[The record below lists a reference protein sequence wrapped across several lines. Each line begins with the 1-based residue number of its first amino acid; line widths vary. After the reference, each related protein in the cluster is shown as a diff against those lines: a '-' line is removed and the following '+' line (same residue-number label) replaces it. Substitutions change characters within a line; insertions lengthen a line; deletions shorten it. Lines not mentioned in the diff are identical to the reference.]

1 MSLIISKRG
10 KNAKRVNRTSFE
22 DEDELQRYIYENPE
36 SIPLYD
42 IKEDIRLLVVAREF
56 PTQSG
61 PIDAIGVDKE
71 GELYLVETKLYKNAD
86 KRSVVAQVLDYGA
99 SLWKHSSEDWD
110 GFRAELE
117 KQTQKKWS
125 LPFQQKLQEFFGTS
139 EEETL
144 ALIGNLNRHLDEGE
158 FKFVVL
164 MDRLHDQLKDLIL
177 FINQNSKFS
186 IIIAEMEYYKHE
198 EYEILIPR
206 LFGAEVKK
214 DVTVSSRTNIP
225 RVWDRESFLSE
236 LRGQAD
242 ASTVSKAQRLFAFVE
257 IAGGDALEFGVN
269 SFKLRA
275 ESKDAVRRTVFF
287 VNANGRWNLVP
298 DFWKANAALRKKYAD
313 RMVQAVPSLNRD
325 RLDATYYEIPLERLS
340 DAEIEKLLTVFGD
353 LVREIRESDLATA

>member
-1 MSLIISKRG
+1 MPLIISKNG

-22 DEDELQRYIYENPE
+22 NEDELQRYIYENPE

-99 SLWKHSSEDWD
+99 SLWKHSSEDWE
-110 GFRAELE
+110 GFRSELE
-117 KQTQKKWS
+117 KQSQKKWS
-125 LPFQQKLQEFFGTS
+125 IPLQQKFQEFFGIS

-186 IIIAEMEYYKHE
+186 IFIAEMEYYKHE

-214 DVTVSSRTNIP
+214 DVTVSSRTSIP
-225 RVWDRESFLSE
+225 RVWDRESFFRE
-236 LRGQAD
+236 LQGQTD
-242 ASTVSKAQRLFAFVE
+242 ASVVSKAERLFSFVE
-257 IAGGDALEFGVN
+257 SAGADALEFGVN
-269 SFKLRA
+269 SFKLRV
-275 ESKDAVRRTVFF
+275 ESKDGVRKTVFF
-287 VNANGRWNLVP
+287 VNSNGRWNLVP
-298 DFWKANAALRKKYAD
+298 DFWKVDSGLRKKYAD
-313 RMVQAVPSLNRD
+313 LMVQAMPTLKRD
-325 RLDATYYEIPLERLS
+325 RLDATYYEIRL
-340 DAEIEKLLTVFGD
+340 DQLGEKDIEKLLKVFMD
-353 LVREIRESDLATA
+353 LIQELRASVITNV